1 MYKLNLSKNSCAAS
15 PCIYRIKVRGW
26 LSKQWSDW
34 FDGMTITHE
43 LENDG
48 PPVSTLTGPIIDQA
62 ALFGLLHKIYN
73 MGLTLIAVNS
83 VEPGSRE

>member
-1 MYKLNLSKNSCAAS
+1 MHKLNFSENRCVTS

-26 LSKQWSDW
+26 LNKQWSDW

-48 PPVSTLTGPIIDQA
+48 PPVSTLTGPVIDQA

-73 MGLTLIAVNS
+73 LGLALIAVNS
-83 VEPGSRE
+83 VESGSRE